1 MMASREALERDIRR
15 HRDDGE
21 IQRAAAVAIEG
32 YGPEIFGFLVAIHR
46 REDDAAEVFS
56 RFTERVWRGLP
67 AFEWECSFRTWAY
80 TIARNVSATYR
91 REARRRAKR
100 QVPLSDHPELSGL
113 EQRVRSETVS
123 YLRTQRKTRVAA
135 LRESLS
141 PEDQTLLVLRVDKQ
155 LGWND
160 LARVMHAGADVDG
173 GTPPDEANLKREAAR
188 LRKRFQLI
196 KEKLYELG
204 RREGLIGPSRE
215 G

>member
-1 MMASREALERDIRR
+1 MESSQREALERDIRR
-15 HRDDGE
+15 HRDEGQ
-21 IQRAAAVAIEG
+21 IQRAASVAIEG
-32 YGPEIFGFLVAIHR
+32 YGPEIFGFLVALHR

-67 AFEWECSFRTWAY
+67 AFEWQCSFRTWAY

-91 REARRRAKR
+91 REARRHARR
-100 QVPLSDHPELSGL
+100 QVPLSGQPELSAL
-113 EQRVRSETVS
+113 EQKVRTGTVS

-141 PEDQTLLVLRVDKQ
+141 AEDQTLLVLRVDKE
-155 LGWND
+155 LGWTD
-160 LARVMHAGADVDG
+160 LARVMRPDDA
-173 GTPPDEANLKREAAR
+173 PPPSAATLKREVAR

-204 RREGLIGPSRE
+204 RREQLIGPVCDR
-215 G
+215 